1 MFNGLLHVLLE
12 PGTDAQDGH
21 AVAAGQLHG
30 RCARELV
37 LGVDEAEAACIGH
50 VLVPQVL
57 HGPAEHV
64 IFPQQNEKK
73 LQWAPPKFTVLLTS
87 AQQK

>member
-50 VLVPQVL
+50 VLIPQVL
-57 HGPAEHV
+57 HGPAACDIPSAERK
-64 IFPQQNEKK
+64 E
-73 LQWAPPKFTVLLTS
+73 APVGSSEIHS
-87 AQQK
+87 AAN